1 MKENKLGRDLG
12 FPSQHLTMR
21 CFILDGHPER
31 LGRSPLQTA
40 LTKTVYQI
48 EMKTKLESN
57 KWVKIINEKKKKKQ
71 TILCIKINI
80 TIIFETTSHSLS
92 SHYTK
97 AIYIDSSSIML

>member
-21 CFILDGHPER
+21 CFILVGHPER

-48 EMKTKLESN
+48 EMKTKFESN
-57 KWVKIINEKKKKKQ
+57 KWVQIMNEKKKTNHIVYQ
-71 TILCIKINI
+71 NQ
-80 TIIFETTSHSLS
+80 H
-92 SHYTK
+92 HYH
-97 AIYIDSSSIML
+97 I

>member
-1 MKENKLGRDLG
+1 
-12 FPSQHLTMR
+12 
-21 CFILDGHPER
+21 
-31 LGRSPLQTA
+31 
-40 LTKTVYQI
+40 
-48 EMKTKLESN
+48 MKTKLESN
-57 KWVKIINEKKKKKQ
+57 KWVKIMNEKKRKKKQ

>member
-57 KWVKIINEKKKKKQ
+57 KEMSLNDEKQ